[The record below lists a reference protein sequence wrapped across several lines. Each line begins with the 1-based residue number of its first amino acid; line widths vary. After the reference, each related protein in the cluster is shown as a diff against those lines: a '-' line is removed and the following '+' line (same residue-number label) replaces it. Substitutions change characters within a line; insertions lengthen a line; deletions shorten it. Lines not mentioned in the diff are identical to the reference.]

1 MRAILAAFLAA
12 TAALPALAH
21 WPPGRG
27 TSSPEGSIEALAIA
41 KAMREHVWLYPAV
54 EIVHIVGFVIL
65 VGAVV
70 MFDLRVLG
78 LSKQVSVRA
87 LARHL
92 LPWSVAAL
100 LLILPT
106 GLAMFSAHASD
117 LLANRAFQVKMALLL
132 AAGINAG
139 IFHTGPYQ
147 SVAAWDMRVA
157 APLPARISVALSIA
171 IWLSIIAC
179 GRLLAYL

>member
-1 MRAILAAFLAA
+1 L
-12 TAALPALAH
+12 TPAN
-21 WPPGRG
+21 P
-27 TSSPEGSIEALAIA
+27 IEALAIA
-41 KAMREHVWLYPAV
+41 KAMRENLWLYPSV

-65 VGAVV
+65 VGSVV

-92 LPWSVAAL
+92 LPWSAAAL

-106 GLAMFSAHASD
+106 GLMMFSAHAAD
-117 LLANRAFQVKMALLL
+117 FLTNRAFQVKMGLLL

-139 IFHTGPYQ
+139 IFHTGPFQ
-147 SVAAWDMRVA
+147 SVAGWDTNA
-157 APLPARISVALSIA
+157 TAPLGARISVALSIA
-171 IWLSIIAC
+171 IWLSVISC

>member
-1 MRAILAAFLAA
+1 M
-12 TAALPALAH
+12 TPAN
-21 WPPGRG
+21 P
-27 TSSPEGSIEALAIA
+27 IEALAVA
-41 KAMREHVWLYPAV
+41 KAMRENLWLYPSV

-65 VGAVV
+65 VGSVV

-87 LARHL
+87 LAHHL
-92 LPWSVAAL
+92 LPWSAAAL

-106 GLAMFSAHASD
+106 ELLMFSAHAAD
-117 LLANRAFQVKMALLL
+117 FLTNRAFLVKMGLLL
-132 AAGINAG
+132 AAGINAA

-147 SVAAWDMRVA
+147 GVAAWDTQVA
-157 APLPARISVALSIA
+157 APVGARISVALSIA
-171 IWLSIIAC
+171 IWISVIAC